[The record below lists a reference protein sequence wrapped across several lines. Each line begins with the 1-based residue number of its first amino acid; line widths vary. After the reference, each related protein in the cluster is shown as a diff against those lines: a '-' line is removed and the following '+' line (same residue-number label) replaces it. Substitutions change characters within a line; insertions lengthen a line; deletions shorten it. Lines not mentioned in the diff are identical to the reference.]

1 MAWESES
8 WQRFLG
14 TAVQIATGKRHDWR
28 NLFLLFPY
36 EPTDEREA
44 LLEVQNARSRLA
56 DGSITTEVI
65 SWGAYVASFLKT
77 QGFLRLNLSRP
88 DEYRRLE
95 LNLTDRLP
103 EFLADRTQQALGGQ
117 PRTHIAFIVR
127 TGAIYPFT
135 TISQT
140 LAVCETRK
148 IGATLAVLGPG
159 HVSDRGRSFG
169 LLAGPPHPGYPALIV
184 GPVSE

>member
-1 MAWESES
+1 MWVKLS
-8 WQRFLG
+8 
-14 TAVQIATGKRHDWR
+14 
-28 NLFLLFPY
+28 PY

-65 SWGAYVASFLKT
+65 SWGAYVALFLKT

-117 PRTHIAFIVR
+117 PRTHIAFVVR

-184 GPVSE
+184 GPISE